1 MAKSNYNSLRVPVIP
16 LDYNSRFLAEKKE
29 ILFDYTTGKLYVV
42 SAEDKTIIHDI
53 TQNIMTYVQDGMDI
67 SKLTFNIEGIGPVN
81 LSQYIKQIQKFNI
94 KLLNESNKK
103 YYAPNVR
110 FDNMSIVNFDGV
122 VEVSGFTAAKNDTYA
137 VKDGNLIKWV
147 PRTDTGLL
155 ERVRVLEHNA
165 PPDAA
170 KFAQLQEDV
179 KRVKLISDGYADVL
193 NLRRDIDSNKQVLD
207 EINGEFGPLK
217 NKVQNNIQSITALT
231 EKSTQYDTRILGL
244 EAKEDLTP
252 RVQTLE
258 NSLGTLTAKEDLG
271 PKLNALLQRIANLEQ
286 AEDYGAQIN
295 AIKQNITRMEDAR
308 EARTNS
314 VDESINNLIA
324 YKNTNTAAMGVINDR
339 LAAFDNIGISDKLDR
354 LFTRVDSLEAIPNF
368 TKNISKL
375 ESTTNTLTNSFN
387 LIKGKVDGLLNAEDP
402 FPRIRTLEG
411 KETYRNNIP
420 SEAYQNLAAGADIE
434 ISPWRVYNFTLQTGS
449 PKFRIKGGPN
459 SYQEYILALNPT
471 NLDGKAFMISIIRP
485 DDVEIKLPKR
495 IIASKNGEVQLVKL
509 ITYDSG
515 VTWFYQVAPS
525 FVGKDALI
533 DDDSITLS
541 EAAGTV
547 TPRPT
552 TGRTSGTPT
561 ATPGPSPAASASS
574 AGSTTSAATP
584 SSSQPASGPSSTGS
598 TPSATTAPSSQ
609 PAAGSSNVGDTSSA
623 PTQPPASS
631 HT

>member
-53 TQNIMTYVQDGMDI
+53 TQNIMTYVQEGMDI
-67 SKLTFNIEGIGPVN
+67 SKMTFNIEGIGPVN

-122 VEVSGFTAAKNDTYA
+122 VEVCGFTAAKNDTYA

-179 KRVKLISDGYADVL
+179 KRVKLISEGYADVL
-193 NLRRDIDSNKQVLD
+193 NFRRDIDANKQVLD
-207 EINGEFGPLK
+207 EISGEFGPLK
-217 NKVQNNIQSITALT
+217 NKVQNNIQSITALN
-231 EKSTQYDTRILGL
+231 EKSTQYDTRLLGL

-258 NSLGTLTAKEDLG
+258 NGLATLNAKEDLG
-271 PKLNALLQRIANLEQ
+271 PKLGTLLQRVANLEQ
-286 AEDYGAQIN
+286 AEDYGAEIN

-324 YKNTNTAAMGVINDR
+324 YKNTNTAAMGVVNDR

-387 LIKGKVDGLLNAEDP
+387 LIKSKVDGLLNAEDP

-434 ISPWRVYNFTLQTGS
+434 ISPWRVYNYTLQTGS
-449 PKFRIKGGPN
+449 PKFRIRGSSN

-485 DDVEIKLPKR
+485 DGIEVKLPKR

-541 EAAGTV
+541 EATGAV
-547 TPRPT
+547 TPKPT
-552 TGRTSGTPT
+552 TGRTSGTTT
-561 ATPGPSPAASASS
+561 ATPNPRPVSGSSSTESTSS
-574 AGSTTSAATP
+574 ATAT
-584 SSSQPASGPSSTGS
+584 
-598 TPSATTAPSSQ
+598 PSSQ
-609 PAAGSSNVGDTSSA
+609 PAAGSSNVGDASST

-631 HT
+631 RT